1 MVRESTGESRQD
13 WLVVFT
19 STLALAVSVTH
30 IYSTGLFIVPIET
43 EFGWTRAQI
52 TAGLAVVSVISVVLA
67 PFVGMLVDRIGSRRI
82 ALPGMILYCTALALF
97 STTTHSIWHWW
108 AMWGLLA
115 FGSVLIKPTVW
126 MAAIAKRFVERR
138 GLAFA
143 LALCGTGIGTATMPL
158 LTEQLVQSGGW
169 RFAYVVLGA
178 GCAAIALPMIVLFFK
193 DQPKLAEANDAPPKV
208 LPGLTIRE
216 GLLSRQFI
224 CMAFASLLV
233 TLAIIGLTVHFVPI
247 MISHGLASQNAAA
260 AATAIGITSIVGRIG
275 TGVLLDRFNG
285 CLVGA
290 IGFGLPIVA
299 CVALLNFDGGIFVGI
314 VVGGII
320 GFSLGAEIDVVAY
333 LAARYFGLRNYGMLF
348 GSIAGL
354 LSLGAG
360 IGPTFAGMMF
370 DKFGSYDQLVWSLMP
385 IFAVGALLI
394 ASLGSY
400 PDFEGKEPAQ

>member
-1 MVRESTGESRQD
+1 MVKESTGKSPQD

-30 IYSTGLFIVPIET
+30 VYSTGLFIVPIET
-43 EFGWTRAQI
+43 EFGWSRAQI

-67 PFVGMLVDRIGSRRI
+67 PFVGMVVDRIGSRRI
-82 ALPGMILYCTALALF
+82 ALPGMILYCTALALL
-97 STTTHSIWHWW
+97 STTTQSIWHWW

-126 MAAIAKRFVERR
+126 MAAIARRFVERR

-143 LALCGTGIGTATMPL
+143 LALCGTGIGTATMPM
-158 LTEQLVQSGGW
+158 LTDQLVQSGGW
-169 RFAYVVLGA
+169 RFAYVVLGT
-178 GCAAIALPMIVLFFK
+178 GCAAIALPMILLFFK
-193 DQPKLAEANDAPPKV
+193 DQPKPVETAGASSKP
-208 LPGLTIRE
+208 LPGLTIKE

-224 CMAFASLLV
+224 SMALASLLV
-233 TLAIIGLTVHFVPI
+233 TIAIIGLTVHFVPI
-247 MISHGLASQNAAA
+247 MISHGLVSQSAAA
-260 AATAIGITSIVGRIG
+260 AATTIGITSIIGRIG
-275 TGVLLDRFNG
+275 TGMLLDRFNG

-290 IGFGLPIVA
+290 IGFGFPIIA
-299 CVALLNFDGGIFVGI
+299 CIALLNFSGGIFVAI
-314 VVGGII
+314 AVGAVI

-370 DKFGSYDQLVWSLMP
+370 DKFGSYDQLVWSLIP
-385 IFAVGALLI
+385 IFVVSALLI
-394 ASLGSY
+394 GSLGPY
-400 PDFEGKEPAQ
+400 PDFEGKEFAH